1 MKRKSVHNELT
12 SAFLCGLDRLFSEG
26 MKRLVNSGGVKRFV
40 LVGILLILGAMGFG
54 QNGTIQ
60 LESYP
65 SMVVADGRS
74 TVTITAQIRDGSG
87 NFVPD
92 GTQVVFDT
100 NLGSFRE
107 KIVETANGFA
117 RAILVAGDIPGGARI
132 RASALRF
139 SAGADIDV
147 EFVADRSLL
156 SSAQDYIEVVGSETL
171 WYSVQDRVLEAT
183 GALRG
188 GVVRFQNIEISANDL
203 QVQVQTY
210 EVRARGAKLKIGD
223 WEQEFESLFFRLNKK
238 DGYGTAT
245 VWLGED
251 GETVYGGETQGNVTD
266 PETGTAIAT
275 RPYFGMIEVGNRRLS
290 LPKAY
295 VDPRSLRFTTISDSV
310 SMISAK
316 KAVAY
321 PRKEVQFHKA
331 DVRMAGQTIMQVPLF
346 SVSVNTASPVIT
358 EQWVNV
364 SNNNFALNY
373 PYYLSLK
380 PGETSA
386 LRFRYG
392 ANYGTGTGAG
402 GGTFVDYEL
411 NWNKGRNFDGGLNIG
426 GIGRDDWGASL
437 RQTWRNDDSTTLS
450 MAVDFPA
457 HKSMF
462 ATGNLSRQFDG
473 FSANVQSTYGQ
484 SLQGTDYRTDS
495 TQFVIEKD
503 PIKSL
508 LLPGRIYLGV
518 TARGSSLET
527 ATTRNYQQSAG
538 VRMRFVGQ
546 PYRMGTSL
554 FNYSYSLEQVSGHN
568 VRQGLVQVGTLNLGM
583 NPAPGAYLNLGYEYL
598 DDGFA
603 SDLIGRHKL
612 TLDGFWNTGNFG
624 INAYLLQ
631 SLDADRM
638 SANARLRY
646 KLGPL
651 WRVQYGYYF
660 DQFGVDSFL
669 DQSYILSYRLGFREI
684 GLSYSHR
691 TKRLGIEILGTS
703 ID

>member
-1 MKRKSVHNELT
+1 MRTVVLLLFVFASVL
-12 SAFLCGLDRLFSEG
+12 A
-26 MKRLVNSGGVKRFV
+26 
-40 LVGILLILGAMGFG
+40 FG
-54 QNGTIQ
+54 QNGTIR

-65 SMVVADGRS
+65 AMAVADGRS
-74 TVTITAQIRDGSG
+74 TITVTAQLRDSSG
-87 NFVPD
+87 NLVPN

-100 NLGSFRE
+100 NLGSFRD
-107 KIVETANGFA
+107 KIVETSNGYA
-117 RAILVAGDIPGGARI
+117 RAILVTGDLAGTAKV

-139 SAGADIDV
+139 SAATELDI

-171 WYSVQDRVLEAT
+171 WYSVQDRVIEAT
-183 GALRG
+183 GADHGAVLKY
-188 GVVRFQNIEISANDL
+188 QNIEISADDL

-210 EVRARGAKLKIGD
+210 EVRARKAKVKIGS
-223 WEQEFESLFFRLNKK
+223 WEQEFETLYFRLNKK
-238 DGYGTAT
+238 EGYGTAT
-245 VWLGED
+245 IMIPID
-251 GETVYGGETQGNVTD
+251 NGGTEFQGVNANPVD
-266 PETGTAIAT
+266 MQQ
-275 RPYFGMIEVGNRRLS
+275 RPYFGLVVVGNRSLS
-290 LPKAY
+290 LPEKQI
-295 VDPRSLRFTTISDSV
+295 DTQGLRFVTIADSV

-331 DVRMAGQTIMQVPLF
+331 DVRMGNQRIMQVPLF
-346 SVSVNTASPVIT
+346 TVSVNTATPVIT

-386 LRFRYG
+386 LRFKYG

-402 GGTFVDYEL
+402 GGAFIDYEL
-411 NWNKGRNFDGGLNIG
+411 NWNKGANFDGGLRVG
-426 GIGRDDWGASL
+426 GIGRDDWGAGL
-437 RQTWRNDDSTTLS
+437 RQTWANIDSTSLS
-450 MAVDFPA
+450 MQVDFPA

-462 ATGNLSRQFDG
+462 ASGNLGRNFDG
-473 FSANVQSTYGQ
+473 FSANLTSTYGK
-484 SLQGTDYRTDS
+484 SFEGTDFQSDT

-508 LLPGRIYLGV
+508 ILPGRIYLGM
-518 TARGSSLET
+518 TARDANIRAGSAPSL
-527 ATTRNYQQSAG
+527 YQQSYGA
-538 VRMRFVGQ
+538 RLRFVGE
-546 PYRMGTSL
+546 PVRLGANM

-568 VRQGLVQVGTLNLGM
+568 ITQGLVQVANLNYAM
-583 NPAPGAYLNLGYEYL
+583 NPFAGAYLNLGYEFL
-598 DDGFA
+598 DDGFT

-612 TLDGFWNTGNFG
+612 TLDGFYKSGNLGVNGF
-624 INAYLLQ
+624 LLQ
-631 SLDADRM
+631 SLDADRV

-651 WRVQYGYYF
+651 WRASFGYYF
-660 DQFGVDSFL
+660 DKFGSESFL
-669 DQSYILSYRLGFREI
+669 DQSYILSYRLGYREI

>member
-1 MKRKSVHNELT
+1 VIRLKIEAMG
-12 SAFLCGLDRLFSEG
+12 FFQLDKCRL
-26 MKRLVNSGGVKRFV
+26 RLALVWV
-40 LVGILLILGAMGFG
+40 LVVFAALSFG

-65 SMVVADGRS
+65 SMAVADGRS
-74 TVTITAQIRDGSG
+74 TITVTAQLRDSSG
-87 NFVPD
+87 NLVPN

-107 KIVETANGFA
+107 KIVETANGYA
-117 RAILVAGDIPGGARI
+117 RAILVTGDLAGTAKI

-139 SAGADIDV
+139 SAASELDV

-171 WYSVQDRVLEAT
+171 WYSVQDRVIEAT
-183 GALRG
+183 GLNQGAVLKY
-188 GVVRFQNIEISANDL
+188 QNIEIYANDL

-210 EVRARGAKLKIGD
+210 EVRARKAKLKIGA
-223 WEQEFESLFFRLNKK
+223 WEQEFESLYFKLNKK
-238 DGYGTAT
+238 DGFGTAT
-245 VWLGED
+245 ILIPVSPDESSQIVGA
-251 GETVYGGETQGNVTD
+251 GSD
-266 PETGTAIAT
+266 PSELQM
-275 RPYFGMIEVGNRRLS
+275 RPYFGLVEVGNRSVRLPEKS
-290 LPKAY
+290 I
-295 VDPRSLRFTTISDSV
+295 DPQGMRFMTISESV

-331 DVRMAGQTIMQVPLF
+331 DVRMANQRIMQVPLF
-346 SVSVNTASPVIT
+346 TVSVNTATPIIT

-402 GGTFVDYEL
+402 GGAFIDYEL
-411 NWNKGRNFDGGLNIG
+411 NWNKGANFDGGLRIG
-426 GIGRDDWGASL
+426 GIGRDDWGAGL
-437 RQTWRNDDSTTLS
+437 RQTWSNVDSTTLS
-450 MAVDFPA
+450 MQVDFPA

-462 ATGNLSRQFDG
+462 ASANLGRNFDG
-473 FSANVQSTYGQ
+473 FSSNISSTYGKSFEGTNFQ
-484 SLQGTDYRTDS
+484 SDS

-503 PIKSL
+503 PIKSSV
-508 LLPGRIYLGV
+508 LPGRIYLGM
-518 TARGSSLET
+518 TARDSRIRAGAAPSL
-527 ATTRNYQQSAG
+527 YQQSLGA
-538 VRMRFVGQ
+538 RLRFVGT
-546 PYRMGTSL
+546 PIRIGANVL
-554 FNYSYSLEQVSGHN
+554 NYGYSLEQVSGHN
-568 VRQGLVQVGTLNLGM
+568 VTQGLVQVGTLNYAM
-583 NPAPGAYLNLGYEYL
+583 NPFSGAYLNFGYEYL
-598 DDGFA
+598 DDGFT

-612 TLDGFWNTGNFG
+612 SVDGFYNVGNLG
-624 INAYLLQ
+624 INGFLLQ

-651 WRVQYGYYF
+651 WRASFAYYF
-660 DQFGVDSFL
+660 DKFGTESFL
-669 DQSYILSYRLGFREI
+669 DQSYILSYRLGYREI

>member
-1 MKRKSVHNELT
+1 MIRLKSEVMGISRSNSMNVRGFALLLLLLA
-12 SAFLCGLDRLFSEG
+12 SVFS
-26 MKRLVNSGGVKRFV
+26 
-40 LVGILLILGAMGFG
+40 FG
-54 QNGTIQ
+54 QNGTIR

-65 SMVVADGRS
+65 AMAVADGRS
-74 TVTITAQIRDGSG
+74 TITVTAQLRDSSG
-87 NFVPD
+87 NLVPN

-107 KIVETANGFA
+107 KIVETSNGYA
-117 RAILVAGDIPGGARI
+117 RAILVAGDLAGTAKI

-139 SAGADIDV
+139 SAATELDI

-171 WYSVQDRVLEAT
+171 WYSVQDRVIEAS
-183 GALRG
+183 GAEYGAVLKY
-188 GVVRFQNIEISANDL
+188 QNIEISANDL

-210 EVRARGAKLKIGD
+210 EVRARKAKLKIGN
-223 WEQEFESLFFRLNKK
+223 WEQEFESLYFRLNKK
-238 DGYGTAT
+238 EGFGTAT
-245 VWLGED
+245 ILIPVESED
-251 GETVYGGETQGNVTD
+251 GSHIDLSSLPADVQQ
-266 PETGTAIAT
+266 
-275 RPYFGMIEVGNRRLS
+275 RPYFGLVTVGNRFLK
-290 LPKAY
+290 LPDKAL
-295 VDPRSLRFTTISDSV
+295 DIQALRFSTISDSV

-331 DVRMAGQTIMQVPLF
+331 DVRMANQRIMQVPLF
-346 SVSVNTASPVIT
+346 TVSVNTATPVIT

-364 SNNNFALNY
+364 TNNNFALNY

-386 LRFRYG
+386 LRFKYG

-402 GGTFVDYEL
+402 GGAFIDYEL
-411 NWNKGRNFDGGLNIG
+411 NWNKGPNFDGGLRIG
-426 GIGRDDWGASL
+426 GIGRDDWGAGL
-437 RQTWRNDDSTTLS
+437 RQTWGNIDSTSLS
-450 MAVDFPA
+450 MQVDFPA

-462 ATGNLSRQFDG
+462 ASGNLGRNFNG
-473 FSANVQSTYGQ
+473 FSANLTSTYGK
-484 SLQGTDYRTDS
+484 SFEGTDFQSDT

-508 LLPGRIYLGV
+508 VLPGRIYVGM
-518 TARGSSLET
+518 TARDANIRAGSTPSI
-527 ATTRNYQQSAG
+527 YQQSLGA
-538 VRMRFVGQ
+538 RLRFVGD
-546 PYRMGTSL
+546 PVRIGPNM

-568 VRQGLVQVGTLNLGM
+568 VTQGLVQVGNLNYAM
-583 NPAPGAYLNLGYEYL
+583 NPFQGAYLNFGYEYL
-598 DDGFA
+598 NDGFT
-603 SDLIGRHKL
+603 SDLIGQHKL
-612 TLDGFWNTGNFG
+612 TLDGFYNSGNLG
-624 INAYLLQ
+624 INGFLLQ

-651 WRVQYGYYF
+651 WRASFGYYF
-660 DQFGVDSFL
+660 DKFGSESFL
-669 DQSYILSYRLGFREI
+669 DQSYILSYRLGYREI